1 MFKFELIKLINS
13 KILNS
18 ELRINLFLVLLMI
31 FIASILE
38 VISIGAFLPLV
49 EIVLGGKSG
58 LLENEIVNNNIFLSE
73 FLKKISEDRIIILG
87 LVSFGFIIV
96 FKNILVF
103 CFHYYRE
110 FINCKLQTSLV
121 NNLFKKIM
129 NKDYDNFY
137 EKNSSIYYNLLVREA
152 GRTSHTINVFLHLF
166 NEITVLF
173 FVIAFLLILQP
184 VFTSTLVII
193 FFLVSLPIYILTKE
207 KIKSMSSKRIIR
219 DQNVLKN
226 ITEAFSLFKYLKVHF
241 LENSFLKSFNSNN
254 FESNNLQKNM
264 SILQTLPRYYFEA
277 ITVIVFSGILIY
289 IRPNG
294 DSFEDMLPL
303 IAVFSFAGLRLLPL
317 IKSVVMGLQ
326 EVKRGTPVV
335 KSVCEELTSD
345 SLTHEIIEHKNF
357 KKVLIKDLN
366 FQYSDKVRILNK
378 FNFEINSGDKILV
391 QGQSGAGKTTF
402 IDILIGVKKQNSG
415 SIFLDEKE
423 INSSLYK
430 NTPIS
435 YIPQSSYLI
444 DDTIQNNIIFPVEKY
459 DEKYLKEII
468 RIVGLNNIIHS
479 LPEKENTFLGE
490 NGYKISG
497 GQKQRIIIARSLI
510 LNPKI
515 LVLDEA
521 TNALDIKS
529 EATIIKNIVSY
540 FKDMTIFIISHRNLD
555 EGLFNKTIK
564 IGEN

>member
-1 MFKFELIKLINS
+1 
-13 KILNS
+13 
-18 ELRINLFLVLLMI
+18 
-31 FIASILE
+31 
-38 VISIGAFLPLV
+38 
-49 EIVLGGKSG
+49 
-58 LLENEIVNNNIFLSE
+58 
-73 FLKKISEDRIIILG
+73 
-87 LVSFGFIIV
+87 
-96 FKNILVF
+96 
-103 CFHYYRE
+103 
-110 FINCKLQTSLV
+110 
-121 NNLFKKIM
+121 
-129 NKDYDNFY
+129 
-137 EKNSSIYYNLLVREA
+137 
-152 GRTSHTINVFLHLF
+152 
-166 NEITVLF
+166 
-173 FVIAFLLILQP
+173 
-184 VFTSTLVII
+184 
-193 FFLVSLPIYILTKE
+193 
-207 KIKSMSSKRIIR
+207 
-219 DQNVLKN
+219 
-226 ITEAFSLFKYLKVHF
+226 
-241 LENSFLKSFNSNN
+241 
-254 FESNNLQKNM
+254 M

>member
-219 DQNVLKN
+219 DQNVVKN

>member
-1 MFKFELIKLINS
+1 
-13 KILNS
+13 
-18 ELRINLFLVLLMI
+18 MI

-391 QGQSGAGKTTF
+391 QGQAKQLL
-402 IDILIGVKKQNSG
+402 LIS
-415 SIFLDEKE
+415 
-423 INSSLYK
+423 
-430 NTPIS
+430 
-435 YIPQSSYLI
+435 
-444 DDTIQNNIIFPVEKY
+444 
-459 DEKYLKEII
+459 
-468 RIVGLNNIIHS
+468 
-479 LPEKENTFLGE
+479 
-490 NGYKISG
+490 
-497 GQKQRIIIARSLI
+497 
-510 LNPKI
+510 
-515 LVLDEA
+515 
-521 TNALDIKS
+521 
-529 EATIIKNIVSY
+529 
-540 FKDMTIFIISHRNLD
+540 
-555 EGLFNKTIK
+555 
-564 IGEN
+564 